1 MEKGSGVGDGSNT
14 IAQNDLPGLCGTKIN
29 SVGKC
34 VVREKGEMRE
44 EGGAGRP
51 ARTTD
56 RMRNR

>member
-1 MEKGSGVGDGSNT
+1 MIYAS
-14 IAQNDLPGLCGTKIN
+14 IAQNDLPGLCGAKIN